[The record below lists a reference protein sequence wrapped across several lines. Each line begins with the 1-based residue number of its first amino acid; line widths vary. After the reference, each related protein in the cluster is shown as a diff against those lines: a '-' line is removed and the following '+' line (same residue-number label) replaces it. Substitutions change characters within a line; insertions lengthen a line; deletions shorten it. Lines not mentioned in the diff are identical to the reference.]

1 MNLSL
6 ETIDQFLC
14 YQFLTTRIIEKLVYK
29 RLIKFL
35 NKHYILYSSQY
46 EFCNRHSTQHA
57 TLEILN
63 EILSSFDK
71 GQLTFCLF
79 IDLKKTFDRVN
90 YDLFFSQNSKIMAS
104 EEW

>member
-14 YQFLTTRIIEKLVYK
+14 YQFLTTRIFEKLVYK

-46 EFCNRHSTQHA
+46 GFRNRHSRQHA

-63 EILSSFDK
+63 DILTNFDK
-71 GQLTFCLF
+71 GQFTFCSF
-79 IDLKKTFDRVN
+79 IDLKKTFDTIMI
-90 YDLFFSQNSKIMAS
+90 FFSQNSKIMAS
-104 EEW
+104 AEW

>member
-14 YQFLTTRIIEKLVYK
+14 YQFLTTRLFEKLVYK
-29 RLIKFL
+29 RLIKFV
-35 NKHYILYSSQY
+35 NKHYILCSSQY
-46 EFCNRHSTQHA
+46 GFCNRHSTLQA

-63 EILSSFDK
+63 EVLSSFDK

-79 IDLKKTFDRVN
+79 MDLKKAFDTVT
-90 YDLFFSQNSKIMAS
+90 YDIFFSQNSKIMAS